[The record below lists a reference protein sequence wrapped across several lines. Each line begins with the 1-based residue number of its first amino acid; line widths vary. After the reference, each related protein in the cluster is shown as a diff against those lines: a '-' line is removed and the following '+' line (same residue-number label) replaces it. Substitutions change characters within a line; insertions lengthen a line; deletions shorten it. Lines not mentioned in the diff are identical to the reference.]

1 VDGEAPELLS
11 NDPDGFAWSV
21 LRERTPRLIAQ
32 IRDAHPYGPGQRRAL
47 DALLTE
53 ITSGTMR
60 PLDDDAHD
68 AAVWRRWGAP
78 YFGKPWADVP
88 FLWWESYFYRRL
100 LGAIGFFEPG
110 PWFWLDPFA
119 YLKDAELH
127 REETRA
133 DLAVLDRPADGEW
146 QARLHA
152 SLWGNQADL
161 SFRVDSAE
169 PGRDRGMVVD
179 EGDRL
184 WEALGTP
191 GAVGTVGAVGAVS
204 AVSGLGGVGDGRVS
218 TLSTVS
224 VVADNAGRELLA
236 DLVLI
241 DLLLRTDVTVRLH
254 LKPRPYYVS
263 DATTADAVACLRR
276 LAAGG
281 GEARKIACRLREAI
295 AADRLTFFTHE
306 FYCAPWSFHH
316 MPTDLAEVF
325 AGSSMT
331 VMKGDLN
338 YRRLTGDR
346 AWPPSTPFAEVTAY
360 FPGPVAALRT
370 LKSDVVTGV
379 DQATVSALDSSAPGW
394 KTRGTHGLIQVRP

>member
-1 VDGEAPELLS
+1 MDGDAPELLS
-11 NDPDGFAWSV
+11 NDPSGFGWGV
-21 LRERTPRLIAQ
+21 LHDRTPKLIGQ
-32 IRDAHPYGPGQRRAL
+32 IRDAHPYGPRQRHAL
-47 DALLTE
+47 DALLDE

-60 PLDDDAHD
+60 PLDGDAHD
-68 AAVWRRWGAP
+68 ATVWRRWGTP

-100 LGAIGFFEPG
+100 LGAIDFFEPG

-119 YLKDAELH
+119 YLKDAELQ

-133 DLAVLDRPADGEW
+133 DLAVLDRPAGWEW

-169 PGRDRGMVVD
+169 PGRDRGLVVD
-179 EGDRL
+179 EGSRL
-184 WEALGTP
+184 RESLGTP
-191 GAVGTVGAVGAVS
+191 GV
-204 AVSGLGGVGDGRVS
+204 
-218 TLSTVS
+218 VS

-241 DLLLRTDVTVRLH
+241 DLLLRSDAAVTLH

-281 GEARKIACRLREAI
+281 GEAGRIANRLRESI
-295 AADRLTFFTHE
+295 AAGRLTFFTHE
-306 FYCAPWSFHH
+306 FFCAPWSFHH
-316 MPTDLAEVF
+316 MPADLTDEF
-325 AGSSMT
+325 ARSSLT

-338 YRRLTGDR
+338 YRRLVGDR

-379 DQATVSALDSSAPGW
+379 IPATVSALDSSAPGW
-394 KTRGTHGLIQVRP
+394 RTRGTHGLIQTRL

>member
-1 VDGEAPELLS
+1 MGGAAPELLS
-11 NDPDGFAWSV
+11 NDPDGFGWSV
-21 LRERTPRLIAQ
+21 LHERTPRLIAQ

-47 DALLTE
+47 DTLLTE
-53 ITSGTMR
+53 ITAGTMR

-68 AAVWRRWGAP
+68 AAIWRRWGAP
-78 YFGKPWADVP
+78 YFGRPWADVP

-100 LGAIGFFEPG
+100 LGAIDFFEPG

-133 DLAVLDRPADGEW
+133 DLAVLDRPADDEW

-169 PGRDRGMVVD
+169 PGRDRGLVVD
-179 EGDRL
+179 DGDRL
-184 WEALGTP
+184 REALVTP
-191 GAVGTVGAVGAVS
+191 GAVSGAGDASGA
-204 AVSGLGGVGDGRVS
+204 GGGVRDVA
-218 TLSTVS
+218 VS

-263 DATTADAVACLRR
+263 DATMADAVACLRR
-276 LAAGG
+276 LAAAG
-281 GEARKIACRLREAI
+281 GEAGKIACRLRDAI

-316 MPTDLAEVF
+316 MPADLAEMF

-360 FPGPVAALRT
+360 FPGPVTALRT

-379 DQATVSALDSSAPGW
+379 DPATVSALDASAPGW
-394 KTRGTHGLIQVRP
+394 RTRGTHGLIQVRP